1 MSQVTSEIRVTLPD
15 GSVRRV
21 PVGTTVRE
29 VAAAIGPGLARAAVV
44 ARVNG
49 TLVDLATPLRKDVDL
64 ALLTDRDP
72 EALHVLRHSTAHA
85 TAQAVQELFPGT
97 KIAQGPVIDNGFY
110 YDFDRS
116 EPFSDSDLEAI
127 ETRVR
132 EIIKRDLPIEREELS
147 REDAVAFFKKEDEP
161 YKLYFATTKGGDTV
175 SIYRQGDW
183 TDFCLGPH
191 VPSTGRLAAFKLL
204 SVAGAYWLGDEK

>member
-15 GSVRRV
+15 GSVRTV
-21 PVGTTVRE
+21 AVGTTVHE

-49 TLVDLATPLRKDVDL
+49 TLVGLATPLREDVDL

-97 KIAQGPVIDNGFY
+97 KIA
-110 YDFDRS
+110 
-116 EPFSDSDLEAI
+116 
-127 ETRVR
+127 
-132 EIIKRDLPIEREELS
+132 
-147 REDAVAFFKKEDEP
+147 
-161 YKLYFATTKGGDTV
+161 
-175 SIYRQGDW
+175 
-183 TDFCLGPH
+183 
-191 VPSTGRLAAFKLL
+191 
-204 SVAGAYWLGDEK
+204 